1 MAACA
6 NGAIHP
12 SQVHRKHYAT
22 LGYQPDH
29 HQATNV
35 GAGLGP
41 LQTLDC
47 GLEIDEKKLSVD
59 RSDAHDQLAYI
70 KESGVRITSIQP
82 KTLTVFPSA
91 SAPQPESPEARL
103 ENLIGSVDLFSKY
116 WKGLP
121 LVTNTGADP
130 DGNEYKVW
138 EGCVQRYQTLAN
150 HAEDQ
155 GMKIALEALGP
166 SLMNAN
172 SILFAYSQA
181 QEMAAS
187 VDKKSFGVCLDIYN
201 SWQDPALIES
211 ITSEKLF
218 LVQLADW
225 RRPRSLH
232 DRRALGDG
240 QISFLPILRRL
251 VECGYTGDYVL
262 EIFSDSVSDSLW
274 RDASTISLAI
284 EASTR
289 IFDSLSLQA

>member
-1 MAACA
+1 MRQGSAAATKGRSITGAVGSACA
-6 NGAIHP
+6 GTRSPTALTGNGHTGEPEQLFHLSWRFLQLI
-12 SQVHRKHYAT
+12 S
-22 LGYQPDH
+22 
-29 HQATNV
+29 
-35 GAGLGP
+35 AG
-41 LQTLDC
+41 
-47 GLEIDEKKLSVD
+47 
-59 RSDAHDQLAYI
+59 
-70 KESGVRITSIQP
+70 
-82 KTLTVFPSA
+82 
-91 SAPQPESPEARL
+91 PEARL

-130 DGNEYKVW
+130 DGNEHRVW
-138 EGCVQRYQTLAN
+138 DGCVQHYQTLAD
-150 HAEDQ
+150 HAQGQ

-181 QEMAAS
+181 QEMAAA
-187 VDKKSFGVCLDIYN
+187 VDKESFGVCLDIYN
-201 SWQDPALIES
+201 SWQDPALIDS
-211 ITSEKLF
+211 ITSDKLF

-240 QISFLPILRRL
+240 TISLLPILRRL
-251 VECGYTGDYVL
+251 VECGYKGDYVL

-274 RDASTISLAI
+274 KDASTIIDAI

-289 IFDSLSLQA
+289 AFNSHVLQALP

>member
-1 MAACA
+1 MQSLS
-6 NGAIHP
+6 I
-12 SQVHRKHYAT
+12 SQITTKPLT
-22 LGYQPDH
+22 LKQDL
-29 HQATNV
+29 ALCKRL
-35 GAGLGP
+35 A
-41 LQTLDC
+41 C
-47 GLEIDEKKLSVD
+47 GLEIAETKLSAD
-59 RSDAHDQLAYI
+59 RSEAEDQLAYI
-70 KESGVRITSIQP
+70 KESGVRVTSIQP

-91 SAPQPESPEARL
+91 SAMQPESPEARL

-130 DGNEYKVW
+130 DGNEHRVW
-138 EGCVQRYQTLAN
+138 DGCVQHYQTLAD
-150 HAEDQ
+150 HAQGQ

-181 QEMAAS
+181 QEMAAA
-187 VDKKSFGVCLDIYN
+187 VDKESFGVCLDIYN
-201 SWQDPALIES
+201 SWQDPALIDS
-211 ITSEKLF
+211 ITSDKLF

-240 QISFLPILRRL
+240 TISLLPILRRL
-251 VECGYTGDYVL
+251 VECGYMGDYVL

-274 RDASTISLAI
+274 KDASTTIDAI

-289 IFDSLSLQA
+289 IFNSHVLQALP

>member
-1 MAACA
+1 MQSLS
-6 NGAIHP
+6 I
-12 SQVHRKHYAT
+12 SQITTKPLT
-22 LGYQPDH
+22 LEQDL
-29 HQATNV
+29 ALCKRL
-35 GAGLGP
+35 A
-41 LQTLDC
+41 C
-47 GLEIDEKKLSVD
+47 GLEITESKLSAD
-59 RSDAHDQLAYI
+59 SSEAQDQLSYI

-91 SAPQPESPEARL
+91 SATQPESPEARL

-130 DGNEYKVW
+130 DGNEYRVW
-138 EGCVQRYQTLAN
+138 DGCVQHYQTLAD
-150 HAEDQ
+150 HAQGQ
-155 GMKIALEALGP
+155 GMRIALEALGP

-181 QEMAAS
+181 QEMAAA
-187 VDKKSFGVCLDIYN
+187 VDKESFGVCLDIYN
-201 SWQDPALIES
+201 SWQDPALIDS
-211 ITSEKLF
+211 ITSDKLF

-240 QISFLPILRRL
+240 KISLSPILRRL
-251 VECGYTGDYVL
+251 VECGYKGDYVL

-274 RDASTISLAI
+274 KDASTVIDAI

-289 IFDSLSLQA
+289 IFDSQLLNALP